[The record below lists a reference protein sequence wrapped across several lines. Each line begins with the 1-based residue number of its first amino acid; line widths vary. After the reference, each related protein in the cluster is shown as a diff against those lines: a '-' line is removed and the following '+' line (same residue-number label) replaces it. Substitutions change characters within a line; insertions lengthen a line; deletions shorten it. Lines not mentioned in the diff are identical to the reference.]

1 MFIKHRA
8 AVCPFSLL
16 LQVMDGNV
24 SKGGCCHIDFRYGE
38 QKHSIGVYGD
48 DGNTYDN
55 VRYYFDKEEYGTR
68 TEMLEG
74 SSLGGNR
81 LSSFCGE
88 VTVTECDGCYPE
100 STPEF
105 RPYLQKEERGL
116 LC

>member
-1 MFIKHRA
+1 MFFKKKT

-24 SKGGCCHIDFRYGE
+24 SKGVCCNIDFHYDG

-48 DGNTYDN
+48 DGNTYKN
-55 VRYYFDKEEYGTR
+55 VRYYFDEEEYETR
-68 TEMLEG
+68 AEMLEG
-74 SSLGGNR
+74 NSLNGNS
-81 LSSFCGE
+81 LSNFCGE

-100 STPEF
+100 STLEF
-105 RPYLQKEERGL
+105 RPYLQKKERGS